1 MLTAVVVGAR
11 RARQGI
17 GEFVARFLHREGVA
31 VRAVVGTRQE
41 TVNLARASLYEKY
54 EMSCAGYT
62 SLDEALDA
70 ARPDLVAVC
79 SPIEAHAAHLEAV
92 AAAGAH
98 CLAEKP
104 LWWGESD
111 DREAVTRD
119 LVSAFVRRGRSLG
132 QVTQWPFTLRGFY
145 RVYPGLEG
153 ARVERFEMRLSPVVK
168 GTRMVLDSAS
178 HPLSMLY
185 ALTGP
190 GRVESPR
197 AAFSGEDRSR
207 LSLAFT
213 YVHAAGR
220 VDVVCRFA
228 TREKPPRPAGYAIN
242 GRAVDRGIAL
252 PDYRLFF
259 ASADGERRVEIED
272 PLELLVRD
280 FVRRVRS
287 GAPVDPEEVIL
298 GMRGLERLMTA
309 AEAATRDG
317 PAPSDH
323 AEG

>member
-17 GEFVARFLHREGVA
+17 GEFVARFLHREGVS
-31 VRAVVGTRQE
+31 VRAVVGTREE
-41 TVNLARASLYEKY
+41 TVTEARASLYEKY

-62 SLDEALDA
+62 SLEEALEQ
-70 ARPDLVAVC
+70 ARPDLVAIC
-79 SPIEAHAAHLEAV
+79 SPIEAHAAHLEAA
-92 AAAGAH
+92 AAAGVH

-119 LVSAFVRRGRSLG
+119 LVSAFVRRGRVLG
-132 QVTQWPFTLRGFY
+132 QVTQWPFTLTGFF
-145 RVYPGLEG
+145 RVHPELAG
-153 ARVERFEMRLSPVVK
+153 VPVKRFEMRLSPIVR

-185 ALTGP
+185 ALAGP
-190 GRVESPR
+190 GEAESPSAR
-197 AAFSGEDRSR
+197 FLDAERSR
-207 LSLAFT
+207 LTLEFS
-213 YVHAAGR
+213 YVHSTGA

-228 TREKPPRPAGYAIN
+228 TRVKPPRPAGYAIN
-242 GRAVDRGIAL
+242 GRAVDRGIEL

-259 ASADGERRVEIED
+259 EGGGRRVEIED

-280 FVRRVRS
+280 FVKRVRS
-287 GAPVDPEEVIL
+287 GAPRDPEEVIL

-317 PAPSDH
+317 QAPSDH
-323 AEG
+323 DER